1 MSLIGEVYTL
11 FLRDVK
17 KWAGRRPVL
26 VISLL
31 TPLFWIILFGKS
43 FNITSLFDVQVSGLP
58 LSVAQELLEALGERV
73 YQIFGTRDYF
83 TYIASGMLIV
93 FSLFQGAF
101 SGASVVFDKRL
112 GYMTRL
118 MASPIRRESIFI
130 AKVLATVFRIT
141 VLSTLLL
148 FVALIAGFKFKED
161 LTVLDL
167 IGAWVIII
175 AVSVALSSVF
185 MMLGFL
191 TDSHELLF
199 SIANLV
205 NLPLMFTS
213 SALFPVNQMPEWLR
227 LIATVNPLT
236 YGADLVRFFLIGKP
250 MDNATEAFIALVV
263 GSILVF
269 IVSMRLSVWALE
281 RS

>member
-1 MSLIGEVYTL
+1 
-11 FLRDVK
+11 
-17 KWAGRRPVL
+17 
-26 VISLL
+26 
-31 TPLFWIILFGKS
+31 
-43 FNITSLFDVQVSGLP
+43 
-58 LSVAQELLEALGERV
+58 
-73 YQIFGTRDYF
+73 
-83 TYIASGMLIV
+83 
-93 FSLFQGAF
+93 
-101 SGASVVFDKRL
+101 
-112 GYMTRL
+112 
-118 MASPIRRESIFI
+118 
-130 AKVLATVFRIT
+130 

-191 TDSHELLF
+191 TDSQELLF

-227 LIATVNPLT
+227 LIASVNPLT

-250 MDNATEAFIALVV
+250 MDNAIEALIALVV

-269 IVSMRLSVWALE
+269 IASMRLSVWALE

>member
-1 MSLIGEVYTL
+1 MIGEVYTL
-11 FLRDVK
+11 FLREVK

-58 LSVAQELLEALGERV
+58 LSVAQELLEALRERV

-167 IGAWVIII
+167 IGAWVIIV

-227 LIATVNPLT
+227 LIASVNPLT

-250 MDNATEAFIALVV
+250 MDNAIEAFIALVV

-269 IVSMRLSVWALE
+269 IASMRLSVWALE

>member
-1 MSLIGEVYTL
+1 MIGEVYTL
-11 FLRDVK
+11 FLREVK

-43 FNITSLFDVQVSGLP
+43 FNITSLFDIQVSGLP
-58 LSVAQELLEALGERV
+58 LNVAQELLEALRERV

-185 MMLGFL
+185 MMLGFI

-227 LIATVNPLT
+227 LIASVNPLT

-250 MDNATEAFIALVV
+250 MDNAIEAFIALVV

-269 IVSMRLSVWALE
+269 IASMRLSVWALE